1 MITDGLT
8 PFGVLA
14 FLALVGGVLA
24 AGVAV
29 LAAFL
34 MKQRIWARRFSL
46 AGVAGVAV
54 YGVLLLVASLTNG
67 DRVLAPGET
76 KHICEIDCHTAYTVV
91 NAGTAK
97 SIGGRTAQGLFHVIT
112 VRVTFDSS
120 TIGPRRGMS
129 PLMPGPREARVVDR
143 GGAVYPLADPGSVD
157 SLRRNLIP
165 GESFTTDLIF
175 DLPVG
180 VEEPKLLIAERTIL
194 PDRLMIGAEYSFFHG
209 KVYFRIAA
217 SP

>member
-8 PFGVLA
+8 PLAVLA

-29 LAAFL
+29 LAALL
-34 MKQRIWARRFSL
+34 MKRPLWARRVAL
-46 AGVAGVAV
+46 AGAGGVAV
-54 YGVLLLVASLTNG
+54 YAVMLAAASFTSG

-91 NAGTAK
+91 SAGTEK
-97 SIGGRTAQGLFHVIT
+97 TIGGRTARGLFHVVT
-112 VRVTFDSS
+112 VRVAFDSA

-129 PLMPGPREARVVDR
+129 PLTPGPREVRVVDR
-143 GGAVYPLADPGSVD
+143 GGAVYRLADPGNAD
-157 SLRRNLIP
+157 SLQRSIVP
-165 GESFTTDLIF
+165 GQSFTADLVF

-180 VEEPKLLIAERTIL
+180 VEEPKLLITQRTIL
-194 PDRLMIGAEYSFFHG
+194 PDRLMIGSENSFFHG